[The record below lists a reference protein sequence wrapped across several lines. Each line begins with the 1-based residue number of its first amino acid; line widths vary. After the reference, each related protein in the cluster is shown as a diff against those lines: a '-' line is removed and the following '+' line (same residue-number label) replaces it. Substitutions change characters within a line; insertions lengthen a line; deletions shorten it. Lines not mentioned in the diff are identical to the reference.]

1 MISLPEAHQRL
12 LALVP
17 DITARVEPTPLGQ
30 AAGRILMDDVKA
42 ERTQPVRDLSAM
54 DGYAVAG
61 PEPWRLVGESA
72 AGRAWGGRVEPGQTV
87 RIFTGA
93 VVPDGAEAVVMQ
105 EDVVRTDDCVRLAE
119 GASWS
124 PGKHIRPRGSDFS
137 EGQTL
142 LSRGQM
148 MTSPRIALAASAG
161 HGHVPLTRRLSVALL
176 STGDELVPPGE
187 PCAED
192 QIPSSNALMLSALF
206 AMPGVDLVDLGIVP
220 DRPEALAAA
229 IARGRASDILITIG
243 GASVGD
249 HDLVR
254 PALIEAGADIDF
266 WKVAIKPGKP
276 LMAGRL
282 GETLVVGLPG
292 NPVSAYV
299 TALLFAM
306 PLINALRGMAAPLPE
321 LRSMACGVP
330 LPAGAGRT
338 DHIRAR
344 IENGRAMPVGLNDSA
359 ALSALSK
366 ADLLIVRKPGA
377 PACAE
382 GDAVDVLVLP

>member
-1 MISLPEAHQRL
+1 MISLTEAQERL

-17 DITARVEPTPLGQ
+17 DIAPRVEPTPLAQ
-30 AAGRILMDDVKA
+30 AAGRILMADVKA
-42 ERTQPVRDLSAM
+42 SRTQPVRDLSAM

-61 PEPWRLVGESA
+61 AGPWQMVGESA
-72 AGRAWGGRVEPGQTV
+72 AGRAWAGHLDAGQAV

-105 EDVVRTDDCVRLAE
+105 ENVDRTEVCVALAE
-119 GASWS
+119 GASVK
-124 PGKHIRPRGSDFS
+124 PGQHIRPRGSDFS

-142 LSRGQM
+142 LECGQV
-148 MTSPRIALAASAG
+148 MTPPRIALAASAG
-161 HGHVPLTRRLSVALL
+161 HGSVLLTRPVSVAIL
-176 STGDELVPPGE
+176 STGDELVPPGQ

-192 QIPSSNALMLSALF
+192 QIPSSNALMLAALF
-206 AMPGVDLVDLGIVP
+206 AMPGVIVEELGIVP
-220 DRPEALAAA
+220 DRKDALAEA
-229 IARGRASDILITIG
+229 IARGRQADILVTIG

-254 PALIEAGADIDF
+254 PALIEAGAEIDF

-282 GETLVVGLPG
+282 GDNLVVGLPG

-299 TALLFAM
+299 TALLFAV
-306 PLINALRGMAAPLPE
+306 PLINALRGMAAPLPQ
-321 LRSMACGVP
+321 LRSMPCGTA
-330 LPAGAGRT
+330 LPEPGTRT

-344 IENGRAMPVGLNDSA
+344 LVDGRAIPIGINDSA
-359 ALSALSK
+359 ALTALSRS
-366 ADLLIVRKPGA
+366 DVLIVRKAGA
-377 PACAE
+377 PPCAE
-382 GDAVDVLVLP
+382 GDLVDVLVLT